1 MAKSERVFEMLQY
14 IREYPDLT
22 VQDLARLCNIS
33 ERGIYRYI
41 NTLSRAG
48 FPVRLQ
54 NGVYK
59 LSEDKYDLLEKVD
72 VRNLEAVRDLL
83 SIGMK
88 HSGDDQLIKHGK
100 DFIELIDENLPGTK
114 GITQREMTILPEAV
128 RATNYGGTVRIG
140 HSSKPDII
148 NPILTSET
156 ISVTLLNLIFSP
168 LVNFDESMRPV
179 PGLARSWEVSEDG
192 LVWTFFL
199 RDDVRFHDDHP
210 LTAQDVEFT
219 YNAIMNWG
227 DTFQK
232 PEQYSMIDR
241 IEIEGDYIFRV
252 ILKYPFAPFIYKIS
266 ELIGPK
272 HLLENIDLHNTSFNR
287 HPIGSGPFKL
297 VDWSEDD
304 TIVLEA
310 NRRYFRKGRPIL
322 NKLIFKTYPDR
333 QTALKAISQ
342 GKMDIALNLAAA
354 DLAFV
359 SRRRAFRVY
368 PVPTPSYYAII
379 FNLNDPLFE
388 DVRVRKAL
396 DYAIDR
402 DSIIKNQLK
411 GSSKI
416 CTGPFAV
423 DSWAYNPDVRS
434 TPYDVEKAKGLLKQ
448 AGWRDSDG
456 DGVLDKD
463 GEPLEISLTMPNMSD
478 SLERIAV
485 AIRAQLMKV
494 GVKVKLVYL
503 DNSELHRTEFQAVLS
518 MIMTSTDPDHAYRF
532 WHSKK
537 GNVNLASYKNIFV
550 DDLLELGRQT
560 TDIEKRKAIYHRVHK
575 TIHDDYPAIF
585 LASGRE
591 FIGSNYRF
599 RDARFSSMPYFL
611 TTMKDWQIV
620 HEEKE
625 GVNYE
630 RQRKTGVIS

>member
-1 MAKSERVFEMLQY
+1 MAKSERLFEMLQY

-22 VQDLARLCNIS
+22 VQDLSRLCNVS

-54 NGVYK
+54 NGGYRVP
-59 LSEDKYDLLEKVD
+59 EDRLDLLEKVD
-72 VRNLEAVRDLL
+72 VRNLEAVKDLL

-88 HSGDDQLIKHGK
+88 HSTDDQLIKHGK
-100 DFIELIDENLPGTK
+100 DFMELIDENLPWSKKKIPG
-114 GITQREMTILPEAV
+114 EMTILPTGV

-156 ISVTLLNLIFSP
+156 ISISLMSLIFSC
-168 LVNFDESMRPV
+168 LVGFDGSMRPI
-179 PGLARSWEVSEDG
+179 PDLARRWEVSDDG

-210 LTAQDVEFT
+210 LTAKDVEFT
-219 YNAIMNWG
+219 YRAILDQRN
-227 DTFQK
+227 TSSTT
-232 PEQYSMIDR
+232 EQYNIIDR
-241 IEIEGDYIFRV
+241 LETEGDYIFRV
-252 ILKYPFAPFIYKIS
+252 VLKRPFAPFIYRMSRSIV
-266 ELIGPK
+266 PK
-272 HLLENIDLHNTSFNR
+272 HLLEDADFYNTPFNR
-287 HPIGSGPFKL
+287 QPIGSGPFKL

-310 NRRYFRKGRPIL
+310 NRRYFFKGRPVL
-322 NKLIFKTYPDR
+322 DKLVFKTYPDR

-342 GKMDIALNLAAA
+342 GEMDIALNLAAA

-368 PVPTPSYYAII
+368 QVSSPAYYAII
-379 FNLNDPLFE
+379 FDLNNPMFE
-388 DVRVRKAL
+388 DMRVRKAL
-396 DYAIDR
+396 DCAIDR

-411 GSSKI
+411 GYSSI

-423 DSWAYNPDVRS
+423 DSWPYNPDVQS
-434 TPYDVEKAKGLLKQ
+434 TPYDIEKARELLEQ

-463 GEPLEISLTMPNMSD
+463 GEAFEISLTMPNISD
-478 SLERIAV
+478 SLERVAV

-494 GVKVKLVYL
+494 GIRTKLVYI
-503 DNSELHRTEFQAVLS
+503 DDSELHKTQFQAILS
-518 MIMTSTDPDHAYRF
+518 MIITSTDPDYAYQV
-532 WHSKK
+532 WHSES
-537 GNVNLASYKNIFV
+537 GDMNLASYKNKFV
-550 DDLLELGRQT
+550 DELLELGRQT
-560 TDIEKRKAIYHRVHK
+560 TDIEKRKAIYHRVHRI
-575 TIHDDYPAIF
+575 IHDDYPAVF

-599 RDARFSSMPYFL
+599 RDAKFSSMPYFL
-611 TTMKDWQIV
+611 TTMKDWQIIG
-620 HEEKE
+620 EEKE
-625 GVNYE
+625 GADYE
-630 RQRKTGVIS
+630 RQQKTGVIS

>member
-1 MAKSERVFEMLQY
+1 MTKTEKLFEMLRF
-14 IREYPDLT
+14 IREYSNLNITDLS
-22 VQDLARLCNIS
+22 RLCNVS

-41 NTLSRAG
+41 NTLSNSG

-54 NGVYK
+54 DGGYS
-59 LSEDKYDLLEKVD
+59 LSEDRFDLLEKAD
-72 VRNLEAVRDLL
+72 VRKLEAVKDVL
-83 SIGMK
+83 SIGVE
-88 HSGDDQLIKHGK
+88 HCSDDQLINHAR
-100 DFIELIDENLPGTK
+100 DFMNLIDENLPGIK
-114 GITQREMTILPEAV
+114 GISQREMTIVPDGV

-148 NPILTSET
+148 NPIITFET
-156 ISVTLLNLIFSP
+156 ISATLMNLIFSS
-168 LVNFDESMRPV
+168 LVEFDNSMRPV
-179 PGLARSWEVSEDG
+179 PNLAKSWEISSDG

-219 YNAIMNWG
+219 YNAIMNRG
-227 DTFQK
+227 NTSQK
-232 PEQYSMIDR
+232 SERYGMIDR
-241 IEIEGDYIFRV
+241 IEIEGDYVFRA
-252 ILKYPFAPFIYKIS
+252 ILKYPFAPFIHVIS
-266 ELIGPK
+266 EVIGPK
-272 HLLENIDLHNTSFNR
+272 HLLENTDLHNTPFNR
-287 HPIGSGPFKL
+287 CPIGSGPFKL
-297 VDWSEDD
+297 VEWTEDD

-322 NKLIFKTYPDR
+322 DKLVFKTYPDR
-333 QTALKAISQ
+333 QAAIKAISQ
-342 GKMDIALNLAAA
+342 GEMDIAMNLAAS

-368 PVPTPSYYAII
+368 PVPAPAYYAII
-379 FNLNDPLFE
+379 FNLNDPIFE

-411 GSSKI
+411 GYSKV

-423 DSWAYNPDVRS
+423 DSWAYNPEVES
-434 TPYDVEKAKGLLKQ
+434 SPYDIEKAKELLRQ
-448 AGWRDSDG
+448 AGWQDRDG
-456 DGVLDKD
+456 DSVLEKD
-463 GEPLEISLTMPNMSD
+463 GETLEISLTIPDISD

-494 GVKVKLVYL
+494 GVRTKLIYE
-503 DNSELHRTEFQAVLS
+503 NASESHSTPSQATLA
-518 MIMTSTDPDHAYRF
+518 MIIASADPDHAYRF
-532 WHSKK
+532 WHSKS
-537 GNVNLASYKNIFV
+537 GDTNLASYENTFV

-560 TDIEKRKAIYHRVHK
+560 SDIEKRKAIYHRIHK
-575 TIHDDYPAIF
+575 IIHHDYPAIF
-585 LASGRE
+585 LVSGRE

-599 RDARFSSMPYFL
+599 RDARFPSMPYFL

-620 HEEKE
+620 QEEKE
-625 GVNYE
+625 GIDYE